1 MALGLNRAVLGTGFD
16 PDARAYLAALQA
28 NASGHAN
35 PQAVNKLVAGLKKA
49 GLWTKLNDIALFV
62 GVTNL
67 AGCLVKL
74 RTTTATPLLTSYNF
88 VSGDFATNDGLKG
101 NASSKYLSTGY
112 SPASMGD
119 SLTSFGLVGYTK
131 DTAVNGTNS
140 AVIGKTDSGNVNV
153 VAIARLSTGGFD
165 HVAIGAAN
173 NGAGAGTNS
182 LTFGFIG
189 GGTNGSR
196 VQNYYVNGV
205 ATGSTPTATG
215 TFGDTNPLL
224 VFGAWS
230 YGSPA
235 FFTSR
240 TIRMYAITTGLLA
253 TDHANFYTLIQA
265 YMTTFG
271 ANV

>member
-1 MALGLNRAVLGTGFD
+1 MALGLNRAVLGAGFD

-49 GLWTKLNDIALFV
+49 GLWTKLSDIALFV

-101 NASSKYLSTGY
+101 NASKYLDTSYNPVTQ
-112 SPASMGD
+112 GD
-119 SLTSFGLVGYTK
+119 STSSLGL
-131 DTAVNGTNS
+131 AVYVKEKIGTGTTQYIIGANSLSSANGT
-140 AVIGKTDSGNVNV
+140 AIGK
-153 VAIARLSTGGFD
+153 
-165 HVAIGAAN
+165 N
-173 NGAGAGTNS
+173 NGGSYEYGGIASGVLADVGPGAVSQNGMLAIS
-182 LTFGFIG
+182 
-189 GGTNGSR
+189 TNGSR
-196 VQNYYVNGV
+196 VATYYNNGISQASGTESGVFANYSIYVNGV
-205 ATGSTPTATG
+205 NYAATP
-215 TFGDTNPLL
+215 
-224 VFGAWS
+224 S
-230 YGSPA
+230 YQNA
-235 FFTSR
+235 R